1 MHTGR
6 MSQTSIERLRDYL
19 VQLPPQAQA
28 LLMREFERAI
38 ERGEDATVAN
48 LVLEQLRKVVRGSEE
63 EEARPRID
71 DPARLLFRPLEPFLV
86 ESNVPVRPGQVRRSS
101 LLPVWQWLNR
111 DGAPGQAREFE
122 AALARMRETATRNDL
137 EVVVR
142 KFQRAAA
149 DAIVEITTPAPGG
162 DKQRALARVGAPEVV
177 EDLLPI
183 GSVLQAREAL
193 DTFNGRLPSYL
204 RAFAE
209 SQITSVSASLNVPAL
224 QTPLVLPFVLTL
236 IMQRLT
242 APWQIIRLAIRMA
255 ASDDEIRVAAT
266 PYGIAVSIALH
277 DLSCLAASLRMDIRR
292 GHFENVAEQLK
303 ILHDGVRGLRTE
315 LDLRNDSIWGRQL
328 ASIRADISNTL
339 QSEIDSVPG
348 RVRRILRQRP
358 DKDIPAGARVDAGE
372 VDETA
377 ALIDFVAVCRTYA
390 SELAI
395 NEVTLRT
402 YSDLQQYVE
411 HSTEALVQSLR
422 ATGRKMPVLILSAL
436 GDVDDRIT
444 GLRAGGD
451 DYLTKPYHMSELL
464 ARIDAL
470 ARRGEAG
477 NAEANTK
484 LKLSDL
490 ELDRMTRRVTR
501 NGKKIELTARE
512 FQLLEF
518 MMRHSG
524 QVVTRTML
532 LEGVWDYHFD
542 PQTNVID
549 VHISRLRQAIDKDF
563 DKPLLHTVRG
573 AGYSLREDE

>member
-1 MHTGR
+1 

-19 VQLPPQAQA
+19 AQLPPQAQA

-38 ERGEDATVAN
+38 ERGEDVAVATF
-48 LVLEQLRKVVRGSEE
+48 VLEQLRKVVRGTE
-63 EEARPRID
+63 EEAQPRID
-71 DPARLLFRPLEPFLV
+71 DPARLLFRPLEPFLA
-86 ESNVPVRPGQVRRSS
+86 ESNAPVRPGQVRRSS

-111 DGAPGQAREFE
+111 DGAPDQAREFQ
-122 AALARMRETATRNDL
+122 AALARMRETATTANL
-137 EVVVR
+137 EAVVR
-142 KFQRAAA
+142 KIQRAAA
-149 DAIVEITTPAPGG
+149 DAIVGIATPVPGG
-162 DKQRALARVGAPEVV
+162 DKQRALARVGPPEVV

-193 DTFNGRLPSYL
+193 DTFNDRLPSYM
-204 RAFAE
+204 RVFAD
-209 SQITSVSASLNVPAL
+209 SQITSVSASLSAAGL
-224 QTPLVLPFVLTL
+224 QTPLLLPFALTL
-236 IMQRLT
+236 IMQRLS

-266 PYGIAVSIALH
+266 SYGIAVTIALH

-348 RVRRILRQRP
+348 RVRRILRQRA
-358 DKDIPAGARVDAGE
+358 DKDIPMGARVDAGE

-422 ATGRKMPVLILSAL
+422 S
-436 GDVDDRIT
+436 GDVRTRAYRQLQVAAAIRFCDVLFGHDYASLMSRAAENAVT
-444 GLRAGGD
+444 GERKPSRAG
-451 DYLTKPYHMSELL
+451 
-464 ARIDAL
+464 
-470 ARRGEAG
+470 
-477 NAEANTK
+477 
-484 LKLSDL
+484 
-490 ELDRMTRRVTR
+490 
-501 NGKKIELTARE
+501 
-512 FQLLEF
+512 
-518 MMRHSG
+518 
-524 QVVTRTML
+524 
-532 LEGVWDYHFD
+532 
-542 PQTNVID
+542 
-549 VHISRLRQAIDKDF
+549 
-563 DKPLLHTVRG
+563 
-573 AGYSLREDE
+573 